1 LAESKLNFILGG
13 DVIGC
18 GIDFTLHK
26 MFYTKNGS
34 FLGASLHLSS
44 EKWLTGLMK
53 GLIFDRVGVER
64 RLFPSVGLR
73 TPRESVK
80 ANFGQEEF
88 RFDIDAY
95 VYQERTRV
103 WRTIQSIPLTLTVDL
118 RTHRSAF
125 TSFTDKTISIDNSQP
140 AHAPSSE
147 TKGKLDEIVLSYLN
161 HHGYCKSYQAMKK
174 TMSVG
179 QVPQVP
185 QAPTTLLSI
194 GDDMDLDTDVEEAA
208 TANTLQERKEERDLR
223 NRIKILKAVQSGH
236 IDTALTET
244 QKHYPSVLE
253 TDGGFM
259 KFRLR
264 CRKLVELI
272 IEAAELLKKIQAERA
287 AVSTNGHSAAREVS
301 TVDGVFDMEMD
312 LDSGPTSSTRPSFS
326 NGGTRNGSNPEE
338 ETAMEVY
345 HQAFG
350 KALAFGQ
357 SLQGEYRENKREEVV
372 SLFKSSASLMAF
384 TDPLRADQE
393 ICGLAS
399 HESRIEL
406 ASELNQAILGEPS
419 LSSSLLSRL

>member
-1 LAESKLNFILGG
+1 
-13 DVIGC
+13 
-18 GIDFTLHK
+18 
-26 MFYTKNGS
+26 
-34 FLGASLHLSS
+34 
-44 EKWLTGLMK
+44 
-53 GLIFDRVGVER
+53 
-64 RLFPSVGLR
+64 
-73 TPRESVK
+73 
-80 ANFGQEEF
+80 
-88 RFDIDAY
+88 
-95 VYQERTRV
+95 
-103 WRTIQSIPLTLTVDL
+103 
-118 RTHRSAF
+118 
-125 TSFTDKTISIDNSQP
+125 
-140 AHAPSSE
+140 
-147 TKGKLDEIVLSYLN
+147 
-161 HHGYCKSYQAMKK
+161 
-174 TMSVG
+174 
-179 QVPQVP
+179 
-185 QAPTTLLSI
+185 
-194 GDDMDLDTDVEEAA
+194 
-208 TANTLQERKEERDLR
+208 
-223 NRIKILKAVQSGH
+223 
-236 IDTALTET
+236 LTET

-272 IEAAELLKKIQAERA
+272 VEAAELLKKIQAERA

-326 NGGTRNGSNPEE
+326 NGGTRNGSNPVEE
-338 ETAMEVY
+338 LAMEVY

-406 ASELNQAILGEPS
+406 ASELNQAILAASGRPAQSTVERLYLHTSCVIRQLGLLGEGTAAFANARS
-419 LSSSLLSRL
+419 EVLGS